1 MKFLTLLSRSD
12 WNGTQPVGTDTKEI
26 PEKYSEQL
34 NTEVSFDVENDP
46 ELGNVEGS
54 KVYSD
59 SMPTS
64 NADNGLA
71 LSDMRGLSYDDPQW
85 DAFLDQ
91 IDWDADKADIIQNFS
106 GDAYTTAAIDSL
118 GLAGDGSTGW
128 CQWFKSQWCDWGQIR
143 L

>member
-1 MKFLTLLSRSD
+1 M
-12 WNGTQPVGTDTKEI
+12 
-26 PEKYSEQL
+26 

-46 ELGNVEGS
+46 ELGNAEGS

-85 DAFLDQ
+85 DAFLDR
-91 IDWDADKADIIQNFS
+91 
-106 GDAYTTAAIDSL
+106 
-118 GLAGDGSTGW
+118 STGMP
-128 CQWFKSQWCDWGQIR
+128 IR
-143 L
+143 LTLSRISQVMLIRQRPLILWACRRR

>member
-1 MKFLTLLSRSD
+1 MR
-12 WNGTQPVGTDTKEI
+12 
-26 PEKYSEQL
+26 
-34 NTEVSFDVENDP
+34 
-46 ELGNVEGS
+46 EGS

-85 DAFLDQ
+85 DAFLDR

-118 GLAGDGSTGW
+118 GLPATVAQDGANGLKVNGVTEDKSGYDMSKSLVLWICTADGSN
-128 CQWFKSQWCDWGQIR
+128 
-143 L
+143 LE